1 MKIDPKLKLEKI
13 AGVKDVR
20 VHIRDPHLDV
30 ENKCLVATDGHKL
43 IRIPVEVS
51 PADTSGPVP
60 LDAIKDARKRKLE
73 SAEIV
78 CNGDATLVD
87 PTSGKHLANYERVL
101 PDESEKPIASVVLN
115 ARYLLELAQA
125 LSARRGEEPV
135 VRLDIFEDPRPIRV
149 VSQKEPD
156 RVGVVMPCRK

>member
-1 MKIDPKLKLEKI
+1 MDEDDLNGVAVLIDASFAALSKRMILLERKLIGEDRLI
-13 AGVKDVR
+13 FSVRPSDLTAGLRSCAGVKDVR
-20 VHIRDPHLDV
+20 VQIRDPHLDV

-78 CNGDATLVD
+78 CNGDATLID
-87 PTSGKHLANYERVL
+87 SSSGQ
-101 PDESEKPIASVVLN
+101 IASL
-115 ARYLLELAQA
+115 
-125 LSARRGEEPV
+125 
-135 VRLDIFEDPRPIRV
+135 
-149 VSQKEPD
+149 
-156 RVGVVMPCRK
+156 VGVDSNIRIGRASPGQQAFP